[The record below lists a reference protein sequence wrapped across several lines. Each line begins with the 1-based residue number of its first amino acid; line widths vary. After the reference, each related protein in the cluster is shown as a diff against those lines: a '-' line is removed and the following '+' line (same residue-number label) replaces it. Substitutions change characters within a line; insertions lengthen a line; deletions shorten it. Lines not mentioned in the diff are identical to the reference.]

1 LNLIVKTEDLKDK
14 LVLDKIKSE
23 LSFLF
28 SIEDNREIL
37 DKIEIVITGEK
48 ENDEL

>member
-1 LNLIVKTEDLKDK
+1 MNLIVKTEDLKDK